1 MNKLNELIK
10 TSPYEAQTKFSDTS
24 SHTSRMSAYPKL
36 CARHRVPSVCS
47 SEATSHY
54 RDKRKSRRTTSNGS
68 DLASSVDANEFKSKS
83 SRFYSKKNNNNNN
96 NSNGGLKDTQ
106 ESIGRNGSNKQ
117 LRLTNRTVSGS
128 SNGSSRYGRFL
139 SAEDWS
145 NQEDSKKNSKL
156 FMVNEQNMCESDSLV
171 PAAVPAVKCRG
182 SKENYN
188 RVHFHLNPNPTLKST
203 DEEDECDTSIAQKN
217 DNHHLFATVNN
228 SSNENKN
235 FSIKELPNETSESSS
250 IKPVDDLNG
259 AKPNNLKKTSRNSN
273 NASKDKNGMEWDNDP
288 YWDNLELNA
297 VGQINFEHD

>member
-1 MNKLNELIK
+1 
-10 TSPYEAQTKFSDTS
+10 
-24 SHTSRMSAYPKL
+24 MSAYPKL

-83 SRFYSKKNNNNNN
+83 SRFYSKKNNN
-96 NSNGGLKDTQ
+96 SNGGLKDTQ
-106 ESIGRNGSNKQ
+106 ESTGRNGSNKQ
-117 LRLTNRTVSGS
+117 MRLTSRTVSGS
-128 SNGSSRYGRFL
+128 SNGSSRYGRYL
-139 SAEDWS
+139 SADDWS
-145 NQEDSKKNSKL
+145 NQEDNKKNSKL

-182 SKENYN
+182 SKENSN

-203 DEEDECDTSIAQKN
+203 DEEDECDNSIAHKK
-217 DNHHLFATVNN
+217 DNQHQQFATVNN

-235 FSIKELPNETSESSS
+235 FSIKELPNETNESSS

-259 AKPNNLKKTSRNSN
+259 AKNGANNFKKTSRHPN
-273 NASKDKNGMEWDNDP
+273 NGSKDKNGMEWDNDA